1 MDLLKEK
8 LFSKCNDKFDICE
21 TQSEL
26 GGDIE
31 GTRAFHEFCVLY
43 GLIELTGHMR
53 GCEPSPHCEKYKEG
67 KSISVELRGKWV

>member
-8 LFSKCNDKFDICE
+8 LFSKCNDKFEICE

-43 GLIELTGHMR
+43 GLIEEAGLETEYLR
-53 GCEPSPHCEKYKEG
+53 WKYGEDAD
-67 KSISVELRGKWV
+67 I